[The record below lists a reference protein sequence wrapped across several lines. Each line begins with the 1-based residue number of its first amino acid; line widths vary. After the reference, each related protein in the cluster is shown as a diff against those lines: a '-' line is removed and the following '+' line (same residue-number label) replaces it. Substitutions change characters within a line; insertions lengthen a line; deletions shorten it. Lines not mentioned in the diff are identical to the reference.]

1 MVVAFKNAGVK
12 LTGML
17 GLRKEKRS
25 KNPFLRINKSHL
37 ENLAVLLV
45 VVGKHYKPNLYVS
58 LFRCFSTI
66 LLITVGA
73 RHETSWF
80 SSLWVLDAMVSN
92 GDPQR
97 HIMLWYPKK
106 ARLLDG
112 IIHRYLYQPLQ
123 TDMSWYHPS
132 MFRYVLPPPLQRE

>member
-1 MVVAFKNAGVK
+1 
-12 LTGML
+12 ML
-17 GLRKEKRS
+17 GLRREKCS

-73 RHETSWF
+73 RHEINQF
-80 SSLWVLDAMVSN
+80 ISLWVLDAVVSASSKAHN
-92 GDPQR
+92 AL
-97 HIMLWYPKK
+97 ISKK
-106 ARLLDG
+106 
-112 IIHRYLYQPLQ
+112 
-123 TDMSWYHPS
+123 S
-132 MFRYVLPPPLQRE
+132 